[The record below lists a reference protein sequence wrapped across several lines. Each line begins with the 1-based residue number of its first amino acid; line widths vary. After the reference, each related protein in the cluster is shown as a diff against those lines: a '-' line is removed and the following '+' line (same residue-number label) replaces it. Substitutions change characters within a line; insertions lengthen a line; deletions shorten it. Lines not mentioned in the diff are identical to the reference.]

1 MVEGLSD
8 KRSLSIDK
16 ATRRNGGKRAPGGNT
31 SAVPLSAAAGE
42 SEFDHLNHSLVV
54 SVGRDLPTLTLL
66 KYPSLAATAA
76 EASIPPQQKPEVQKT
91 KMDSSQFREAAHA
104 AIEEIIQYYD
114 TIESRR
120 VLSDVSPGY
129 LRELIPPSAPQTP
142 EPWSSI
148 QPDIERVIMPG
159 LTHWQSPNFMAFF
172 PAHST
177 YPSMLGE
184 LYSAAFTAPAF
195 NWLCSPAV
203 TELETVVLDWL
214 AQLLALP
221 ECYLSKGEGGGVV
234 QGSAS
239 EAIVTVMVAAR
250 ERALRN
256 LTAGLQEA
264 GREKEREDR
273 VDSLRGKLVALGSE
287 HAHSSTQKGA
297 IIAGTKFR
305 SVPAGRQ
312 DGFAMTGKA
321 LRRVL
326 EDCERDGLVPYYL
339 TATLGTTSTCA
350 VDRFEEIAEVL
361 KDYPNVWVH
370 VDAAYAGA
378 ALVCE
383 EYQHDLAPPLAHF
396 DSFDMN
402 MHKWLLTNFDA
413 SCLFVKKRSD
423 LTAALSIT
431 PSYLRNS
438 FSDSGLVTDYRDWQI
453 PLGRRFRALKIWFV
467 LRAHGAD
474 GLRAHIRA
482 HVRLGEL
489 FCALVRERADV
500 LELVAGPAFALN
512 VVSVVPRRKWLRSR
526 AAGAAAA
533 AASGGGGGGRQR
545 RVSVSA
551 SQPDPDHEAY
561 LNDFTSD
568 AEEHALLEANEI
580 TKEVYETINK
590 RGEIFLTSGIVGG
603 VYVIRVVA
611 STPRVEERHVR
622 RAFDILVK
630 TAEEVL
636 EGKAG
641 DGGAVDGSA

>member
-1 MVEGLSD
+1 
-8 KRSLSIDK
+8 
-16 ATRRNGGKRAPGGNT
+16 
-31 SAVPLSAAAGE
+31 
-42 SEFDHLNHSLVV
+42 
-54 SVGRDLPTLTLL
+54 
-66 KYPSLAATAA
+66 
-76 EASIPPQQKPEVQKT
+76 
-91 KMDSSQFREAAHA
+91 MDSNQFREAAHA

-120 VLSDVSPGY
+120 VLSNVSPGY
-129 LRELIPPSAPQTP
+129 LRELVPAAAPTAP
-142 EPWSSI
+142 EPWSAI
-148 QPDIERVIMPG
+148 QADIERVVMPG

-177 YPSMLGE
+177 YPGMLGE

-214 AQLLALP
+214 AQLLGLP
-221 ECYLSKGEGGGVV
+221 ACYRSEGEGGGVI

-239 EAIVTVMVAAR
+239 EAVVTVMVAAR
-250 ERALRN
+250 ERALRS
-256 LTAGLQEA
+256 LTEGLE
-264 GREKEREDR
+264 GREREDK
-273 VDSLRGKLVALGSE
+273 VDALRGKLVALGSE

-297 IIAGTKFR
+297 IIAGTRFR
-305 SVPAGRQ
+305 AVPGARE

-321 LRRVL
+321 LRRAL

-361 KDYPNVWVH
+361 RDFPNVWVH

-383 EYQHDLAPPLAHF
+383 EYQHLTPPLAHF

-423 LTAALSIT
+423 LTTALSIT

-453 PLGRRFRALKIWFV
+453 PLGRRFRSLKIWFV
-467 LRAHGAD
+467 LRSYGAE
-474 GLRAHIRA
+474 GLKAHIRK
-482 HVRLGEL
+482 HVGFGEL
-489 FCALVRERADV
+489 FHQLALERPD
-500 LELVAGPAFALN
+500 LFELVSGPQFALN
-512 VVSVVPRRKWLRSR
+512 VLNVVPRRRWLRSQA
-526 AAGAAAA
+526 AAGGDAAA
-533 AASGGGGGGRQR
+533 R
-545 RVSVSA
+545 RPRRVSA

-568 AEEHALLEANEI
+568 AEDHALLDKNEI
-580 TKEVYETINK
+580 TRDVYETVNT

-611 STPRVEERHVR
+611 STPRVEERHIR
-622 RAFDILVK
+622 KAFDILVS

-636 EGKAG
+636 NGKAG
-641 DGGAVDGSA
+641 GGGAADASSA

>member
-1 MVEGLSD
+1 
-8 KRSLSIDK
+8 
-16 ATRRNGGKRAPGGNT
+16 
-31 SAVPLSAAAGE
+31 
-42 SEFDHLNHSLVV
+42 
-54 SVGRDLPTLTLL
+54 
-66 KYPSLAATAA
+66 
-76 EASIPPQQKPEVQKT
+76 
-91 KMDSSQFREAAHA
+91 MDSNQFREAAHA

-129 LRELIPPSAPQTP
+129 LRELIPSSAPQTP
-142 EPWSSI
+142 EPWSAI

-172 PAHST
+172 PAHAT
-177 YPSMLGE
+177 YPGMLGE

-214 AQLLALP
+214 AQLLGLP
-221 ECYLSKGEGGGVV
+221 EVYLSKGEGGGVI

-239 EAIVTVMVAAR
+239 EAIVTAMVAAR
-250 ERALRN
+250 ERVLRS
-256 LTAGLQEA
+256 LSEGLE
-264 GREKEREDR
+264 GKEKEDKI
-273 VDSLRGKLVALGSE
+273 DSLRGKLVALGSE
-287 HAHSSTQKGA
+287 HSHSSTQKGA
-297 IIAGTKFR
+297 IIAGTKYR
-305 SVPAGRQ
+305 SVAAGRA
-312 DGFAMTGKA
+312 DDFAMTGKG
-321 LRRVL
+321 LRRML
-326 EDCERDGLVPYYL
+326 EDCEKDGLIPYYL
-339 TATLGTTSTCA
+339 TVTLGTTSTCA
-350 VDRFEEIAEVL
+350 VDKFEEIAEVL

-383 EYQHDLAPPLAHF
+383 EYQHLAAPFVHF

-423 LTAALSIT
+423 LTTALSIT

-453 PLGRRFRALKIWFV
+453 PLGRRFRSLKVWFV
-467 LRAHGAD
+467 LRSYGAE
-474 GLRAHIRA
+474 GLKAHIRK
-482 HVRLGEL
+482 HIKFGEL
-489 FCALVRERADV
+489 FNELARSRAD
-500 LELVAGPAFALN
+500 LFELVSGPSFALN
-512 VVSVVPRRKWLRSR
+512 VITVVPRRKWLK
-526 AAGAAAA
+526 
-533 AASGGGGGGRQR
+533 GRER
-545 RVSVSA
+545 RVSA
-551 SQPDPDHEAY
+551 SQPDPNHEAY

-568 AEEHALLEANEI
+568 AENHALLDANEI

-611 STPRVEERHVR
+611 STPRVEEKHIRK
-622 RAFDILVK
+622 AFDILVK

-636 EGKAG
+636 NSKAG
-641 DGGAVDGSA
+641 GADGTA

>member
-1 MVEGLSD
+1 
-8 KRSLSIDK
+8 
-16 ATRRNGGKRAPGGNT
+16 
-31 SAVPLSAAAGE
+31 
-42 SEFDHLNHSLVV
+42 
-54 SVGRDLPTLTLL
+54 
-66 KYPSLAATAA
+66 
-76 EASIPPQQKPEVQKT
+76 
-91 KMDSSQFREAAHA
+91 MDSNQFREAAHA

-120 VLSDVSPGY
+120 VLSDVEPGY
-129 LRELIPPSAPQTP
+129 LRELIPSAAPQTG
-142 EPWSSI
+142 EPWTTI
-148 QPDIERVIMPG
+148 QPDIERVIVPG

-172 PAHST
+172 PSNST
-177 YPSMLGE
+177 YPGMLGE

-221 ECYLSKGEGGGVV
+221 ECYLSKGEGGGVI

-250 ERALRN
+250 ERVLRN
-256 LTAGLQEA
+256 LAEGLE
-264 GREKEREDR
+264 GKEREDKI
-273 VDSLRGKLVALGSE
+273 DASRGKLVALGSE

-305 SVPAGRQ
+305 AVPGLRE
-312 DGFAMTGKA
+312 DDFAMTGRT
-321 LRRVL
+321 LRRAL
-326 EDCERDGLVPYYL
+326 EDCEKDGLVPYYL
-339 TATLGTTSTCA
+339 TVTLGTTSTCA
-350 VDRFEEIAEVL
+350 VDKFSEIAEVL

-383 EYQHDLAPPLAHF
+383 EYQHLTPPLAHF

-423 LTAALSIT
+423 LTTALSIT
-431 PSYLRNS
+431 PSYLRNA

-453 PLGRRFRALKIWFV
+453 PLGRRFRSLKVWFV
-467 LRAHGAD
+467 LRSYGAE
-474 GLRAHIRA
+474 GLKAHIRK
-482 HVRLGEL
+482 HVQYGEL
-489 FCALVRERADV
+489 FNELVRGRPDIF
-500 LELVAGPAFALN
+500 ELVSGPNFALN
-512 VVSVVPRRKWLRSR
+512 VLNIVPRRKWLK
-526 AAGAAAA
+526 
-533 AASGGGGGGRQR
+533 GRQR
-545 RVSVSA
+545 RVSA

-568 AEEHALLEANEI
+568 AEKHALLDANEI

-590 RGEIFLTSGIVGG
+590 RGEIFLTSGIVAG

-611 STPRVEERHVR
+611 STPRVEERHIR
-622 RAFDILVK
+622 KAFDILVK

-636 EGKAG
+636 NGKDAG
-641 DGGAVDGSA
+641 ASA